1 MKISNA
7 PLNAMI
13 DCVSEISSENIKP
26 LLRKI
31 VSTLVNLDILRR
43 LLTVVVA
50 NFVESLPFLQ
60 GFHRKPL

>member
-50 NFVESLPFLQ
+50 NIVESHFL
-60 GFHRKPL
+60 